1 MRVKNVKVKINR
13 DAIAQLNKA
22 KERALELTAEAM
34 RADIISRAV
43 VPKDIGDLER
53 SGIVDKGQISTK
65 FIAAI
70 VFDTPYA
77 RRWYYNL
84 SFVDKN
90 GKEHRPVTFQRTK
103 NHDAQ
108 DHWMDYYLD
117 GDGLQW
123 VQETFAKFIK
133 QESGGLIK

>member
-1 MRVKNVKVKINR
+1 MRVKSVKVKINR
-13 DAIAQLNKA
+13 EAMAQLNKA

-34 RADIISRAV
+34 LSDIKSRAV
-43 VPKDIGDLER
+43 VPKDIGDLEQ

-70 VFDTPYA
+70 VFDTLYA

-90 GKEHRPVTFQRTK
+90 GKEHQPATFQRTK

-123 VQETFAKFIK
+123 VQETFAKFLK

>member
-1 MRVKNVKVKINR
+1 MIVKSVKVKINR
-13 DAIAQLNKA
+13 DVIAQLNKA

-34 RADIISRAV
+34 LSDIKSRAV

-90 GKEHRPVTFQRTK
+90 GKEHQPATFQRTK

-123 VQETFAKFIK
+123 VQGTFAKFLK
-133 QESGGLIK
+133 QESGGLIT

>member
-1 MRVKNVKVKINR
+1 MRVKNVKVIINR

-22 KERALELTAEAM
+22 KESALELTAEAM
-34 RADIISRAV
+34 RADIVSRAV

-123 VQETFAKFIK
+123 VQETFAKFLK
-133 QESGGLIK
+133 QESGGLIT

>member
-1 MRVKNVKVKINR
+1 MIVKSVKVKINR
-13 DAIAQLNKA
+13 DVIAQLNKA

-34 RADIISRAV
+34 LSDIKSRAV

-90 GKEHRPVTFQRTK
+90 GKEDQPATFQRTK

-117 GDGLQW
+117 GDVLQW
-123 VQETFAKFIK
+123 VQETFAKFLK
-133 QESGGLIK
+133 QESGGLIT

>member
-1 MRVKNVKVKINR
+1 MRVKSVKVKINR
-13 DAIAQLNKA
+13 DAIARLNKA

-34 RADIISRAV
+34 LSDIKSRAV
-43 VPKDIGDLER
+43 VPKDIGDLEQ

-70 VFDTPYA
+70 VFDTLYA

-90 GKEHRPVTFQRTK
+90 GKEHQPATFQRTK

-123 VQETFAKFIK
+123 VIDTYCKFLK
-133 QESGGLIK
+133 QESGGVIT

>member
-1 MRVKNVKVKINR
+1 VRVKSVKVKINR
-13 DAIAQLNKA
+13 DAIARLNKA

-34 RADIISRAV
+34 LSDIKSRAV
-43 VPKDIGDLER
+43 VPKDIGDLEQ

-70 VFDTPYA
+70 VFDTLYA

-90 GKEHRPVTFQRTK
+90 GKEHQPATFQRTQ
-103 NHDAQ
+103 NVNAQ

-117 GDGLQW
+117 GEGKQW
-123 VQETFAKFIK
+123 VIDTYCEFLR
-133 QESGGLIK
+133 QESGGLIT

>member
-1 MRVKNVKVKINR
+1 MNVKSVKVNINHR
-13 DAIAQLNKA
+13 AIAQLNKA

-34 RADIISRAV
+34 LSDIKSRAV

-53 SGIVDKGQISTK
+53 SGFVDKGQISAK
-65 FIAAI
+65 LVAAI
-70 VFDTPYA
+70 IFDTPYA
-77 RRWYYNL
+77 RRLYYNL
-84 SFVDKN
+84 PFVDKN
-90 GKEHRPVTFQRTK
+90 GKEHQPVTFQQTK

-123 VQETFAKFIK
+123 VQETFAKFLK
-133 QESGGLIK
+133 QESGGLIT

>member
-1 MRVKNVKVKINR
+1 MIVKSVKVKINR
-13 DAIAQLNKA
+13 DVIAQLNKA

-34 RADIISRAV
+34 LSDIKSRAV

-90 GKEHRPVTFQRTK
+90 GKEHQPATFQRTK

-123 VQETFAKFIK
+123 VQETFSKFLK
-133 QESGGLIK
+133 QESGGLIT

>member
-53 SGIVDKGQISTK
+53 SGIVDKGLISTK

-123 VQETFAKFIK
+123 VQETFAKFLK

>member
-1 MRVKNVKVKINR
+1 MRVKSVKVKINR
-13 DAIAQLNKA
+13 EAMAQLNKA

-34 RADIISRAV
+34 LSDIKSRAV

-53 SGIVDKGQISTK
+53 SG
-65 FIAAI
+65 
-70 VFDTPYA
+70 
-77 RRWYYNL
+77 
-84 SFVDKN
+84 FVDKN
-90 GKEHRPVTFQRTK
+90 GKEHQPVTFQQTK

-123 VQETFAKFIK
+123 VQETFAKFLK
-133 QESGGLIK
+133 QESGGLIT

>member
-1 MRVKNVKVKINR
+1 MRVKSVKVKINR
-13 DAIAQLNKA
+13 DVIAQLNKA

-34 RADIISRAV
+34 LSDIKSRAV

-53 SGIVDKGQISTK
+53 SGIVYKGQISTK

-90 GKEHRPVTFQRTK
+90 GKEHQPATFQRTK

-123 VQETFAKFIK
+123 VQETFAKFLK
-133 QESGGLIK
+133 QESGGVIT

>member
-1 MRVKNVKVKINR
+1 MIVKSVKVKINR
-13 DAIAQLNKA
+13 DVIAQLNKA

-34 RADIISRAV
+34 LSDIKSRAV

-90 GKEHRPVTFQRTK
+90 GKEDQPATFQRTK

-123 VQETFAKFIK
+123 VQETFAKFLK
-133 QESGGLIK
+133 QESGGLIT